1 MASARSKISGQT
13 AKKTAIHKRVK
24 PMRSGQ
30 QPLTLGKSVDQ
41 QILLAVTGNFDEKV
55 VRTKFIQ
62 MALSI
67 PGAAGACYLTKN
79 EQDYWLPAMASPTAG
94 RLPDLRKFAE
104 AFADKCDEFV
114 NSPSINMEPLPSL
127 DGLPGLFAPIN
138 PRKSEPEI
146 LLVVA
151 QSQQASVQIAQVIQR
166 IAAAFQLWLNGQ
178 NVGDTDWQ
186 IQSLASIN
194 ELVAKIQTHET
205 LTSAAEELANAL
217 ANKLGCSSVAV
228 GLVEKNK
235 MQLKSVSGVSEIDKG
250 SESSQNFLQTL
261 VESTVRNQPVMFP
274 AAEQENNFLLQA
286 HKQLGACIH
295 AEAVFSQPL
304 VIEDEKIGA
313 IVLAGPRS
321 VLSSDKFARFSDA
334 AAPCIATALQLVG
347 RNKPTKI
354 TRTTSLVKRYLSI
367 QQRYAIIGSILLF
380 CILMFLP
387 VTYKVRCNGVTE
399 PVTRRFAVAP
409 FDGHIEVGRVEP
421 GDPVVAGQILA
432 EMDGRALRWELSG
445 VTAEREQSLR
455 TREMELSSRNVPK
468 TILAE
473 LEFDRLAS
481 EESVLKYK
489 RDHLQI
495 KSPTDGIV
503 LSGSLERA
511 EAASV
516 ETGQVLFEIGPVK
529 PMRVEIAIPSHEI
542 AQVQT
547 GDSATVWIEGQEDRP
562 IEGEIKRIHPRSE
575 TRDAKNVFIGE
586 IEFPND
592 SERLRPGMKGSVRID
607 CNYRSLGWSLFHKPM
622 NYVRSRLT
630 WW

>member
-250 SESSQNFLQTL
+250 SEVRTFYKRWWKVPFETSQ
-261 VESTVRNQPVMFP
+261 SC
-274 AAEQENNFLLQA
+274 FLLPNR
-286 HKQLGACIH
+286 K
-295 AEAVFSQPL
+295 
-304 VIEDEKIGA
+304 
-313 IVLAGPRS
+313 
-321 VLSSDKFARFSDA
+321 
-334 AAPCIATALQLVG
+334 
-347 RNKPTKI
+347 
-354 TRTTSLVKRYLSI
+354 TTSCCKLTNNS
-367 QQRYAIIGSILLF
+367 
-380 CILMFLP
+380 
-387 VTYKVRCNGVTE
+387 E
-399 PVTRRFAVAP
+399 PVF
-409 FDGHIEVGRVEP
+409 
-421 GDPVVAGQILA
+421 
-432 EMDGRALRWELSG
+432 MLRLY
-445 VTAEREQSLR
+445 
-455 TREMELSSRNVPK
+455 
-468 TILAE
+468 
-473 LEFDRLAS
+473 
-481 EESVLKYK
+481 SV
-489 RDHLQI
+489 
-495 KSPTDGIV
+495 SP
-503 LSGSLERA
+503 
-511 EAASV
+511 
-516 ETGQVLFEIGPVK
+516 
-529 PMRVEIAIPSHEI
+529 
-542 AQVQT
+542 
-547 GDSATVWIEGQEDRP
+547 W
-562 IEGEIKRIHPRSE
+562 
-575 TRDAKNVFIGE
+575 
-586 IEFPND
+586 
-592 SERLRPGMKGSVRID
+592 
-607 CNYRSLGWSLFHKPM
+607 
-622 NYVRSRLT
+622 
-630 WW
+630 